1 MNMKWCLIT
10 QYSEIQKNYSNPD
23 GGVWMIAQEISG
35 NQLHEM
41 SFPISLVLDKSEM
54 IKRNFHNSSDIK
66 TFLDD

>member
-1 MNMKWCLIT
+1 
-10 QYSEIQKNYSNPD
+10 
-23 GGVWMIAQEISG
+23 MIAQEISG